1 MPAFILPWILNGGW
15 KWLLGSIAA
24 LVVGLY
30 VYSWVSHYHRLE
42 AEAAKVPALE
52 AFMAKSIQA
61 DKDRVAADAA
71 LTTWQTAKADILGQI
86 RKSMKNAPIQ
96 TNPVCFPTADD
107 RRVRNDAFDK
117 LLPAPAVPA
126 Q

>member
-1 MPAFILPWILNGGW
+1 MPAFILPWLLNGGW
-15 KWLLGSIAA
+15 KWLLGGAVAIGIAI
-24 LVVGLY
+24 Y
-30 VYSWVSHYHRLE
+30 VMSWVSHIRHLE
-42 AEAAKVPALE
+42 SEAAKVPALE

-61 DKDRVAADAA
+61 DKDRAAADRA
-71 LTTWQTAKADILGQI
+71 LSTWQGAKSDILATI

-96 TNPVCFPTADD
+96 TNPDCFPSADD